1 MIFVF
6 SYDRQEMLSEVV
18 KSISGEHFLI
28 LDDGSPFEM
37 DNMVKFPHEG
47 KAGFWKRWAFAFDWA
62 RKWDDDLFIFM
73 PDDFL
78 NLDLNR
84 IKELHDLHKH
94 EAYAYNLINDGRF
107 SCWFPFKP
115 VHINEDTIQ
124 VGFVDC
130 GFFCNREALERLEFR
145 IDPIDPK
152 RFQLKKNISS
162 GVGQQLT
169 NRFNRHGVKM
179 HLPVKSLA
187 YHGDHESKMH
197 PEERN
202 INPLISK

>member
-6 SYDRQEMLSEVV
+6 SYDRKEMLSKVV
-18 KSISGEHFLI
+18 ESIKGEHFLI
-28 LDDGSPFEM
+28 LDDGSDFEM

-47 KAGFWKRWAFAFDWA
+47 KVGFWKRWAFAFKA
-62 RKWDDDLFIFM
+62 ASASIDDLFIFI
-73 PDDFL
+73 PDDFEHL
-78 NLDLNR
+78 QVDK
-84 IKELHDLHKH
+84 IKRLHKRHKH
-94 EAYAYNLINDGRF
+94 EPYAYNIINDGRL
-107 SCWFPFKP
+107 SNWFPFEPKQL
-115 VHINEDTIQ
+115 NDDTIQ

-130 GFFCNREALERLEFR
+130 GFFCNRGALGLLEFR
-145 IDPIDPK
+145 VDPIDPK

-169 NRFNRHGVKM
+169 NRFNRHGVSM
-179 HLPVKSLA
+179 FIPVKSLA

-197 PEERN
+197 PEERS